1 MKWNHSVPWEI
12 TIEAPWP
19 PSVNRY
25 WRAWRNRMIVSGEG
39 KEYKAHMK
47 KHLLK
52 QLDVRDLPL
61 FPKPMRL
68 ECSIQAFPPD
78 KRGRDVDNIQK
89 VLLDSL
95 TGIIWKTMS
104 RSTRSVQRRSMPK
117 EIRITAS
124 SRSRRWNE
132 TRNQDPE

>member
-52 QLDVRDLPL
+52 QLDHRDLPL

-68 ECSIQAFPPD
+68 ECDIQAFPPD

-95 TGIIWKTMS
+95 TGIIWEDD
-104 RSTRSVQRRSMPK
+104 VQVYKVSAEKIYAEGDKNYCIVTIK
-117 EIRITAS
+117 EM
-124 SRSRRWNE
+124 E
-132 TRNQDPE
+132 

>member
-1 MKWNHSVPWEI
+1 
-12 TIEAPWP
+12 
-19 PSVNRY
+19 
-25 WRAWRNRMIVSGEG
+25 MIVSGEG

-61 FPKPMRL
+61 FPKLMRL
-68 ECSIQAFPPD
+68 ECNIQAFPPD

-95 TGIIWKTMS
+95 TGIIWEDD
-104 RSTRSVQRRSMPK
+104 VQVYKVSAEKIYAEGDKNYCIVTIK
-117 EIRITAS
+117 EM
-124 SRSRRWNE
+124 E
-132 TRNQDPE
+132 